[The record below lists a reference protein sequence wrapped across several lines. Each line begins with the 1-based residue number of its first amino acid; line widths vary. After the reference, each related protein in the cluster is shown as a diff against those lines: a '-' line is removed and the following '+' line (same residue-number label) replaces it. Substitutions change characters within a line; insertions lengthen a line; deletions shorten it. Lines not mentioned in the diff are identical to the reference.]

1 MDLRNPLGP
10 VRCSVSL
17 ESQSPVQKILRDR
30 EMVCDGALGFETE
43 NSVHPVLQMRPLGT
57 SAGQAGGKFNEE
69 RPDNKH

>member
-1 MDLRNPLGP
+1 
-10 VRCSVSL
+10 
-17 ESQSPVQKILRDR
+17 
-30 EMVCDGALGFETE
+30 MVCDGALGFETE